1 MRVPF
6 PAASTAT
13 ASMRSEGKTGGIY
26 RAQDGLSL
34 RQRLC
39 QVAVTPLKPLT
50 KGRFQLLQGV
60 IDERDDYLRRS

>member
-6 PAASTAT
+6 PAARTAT
-13 ASMRSEGKTGGIY
+13 ASMRSEGKTAGIY

-39 QVAVTPLKPLT
+39 QALV
-50 KGRFQLLQGV
+50 G
-60 IDERDDYLRRS
+60 S